1 MIVFFLS
8 AFALWLLLTQNLQ
21 PLSVGAGLVVSLLA
35 TFLFG
40 RRFATEQVKFLQPK
54 RYWGFL
60 KYLISLIYHMVLAN
74 IDVSYRVLHPA
85 RPINPGIVRIKT
97 QLKTDVA
104 RTFLANSITLTP
116 GTLTVEI
123 SGDTLYIHW
132 IDVKSQDEL
141 EAKKKIVRNF
151 EKYLKEVFE

>member
-1 MIVFFLS
+1 MIAFFI
-8 AFALWLLLTQNLQ
+8 FALGLWLLLTQNLQ
-21 PLSVGAGLVVSLLA
+21 PLSVGAGVVISLLA
-35 TFLFG
+35 TLLFG
-40 RRFATEQVKFLQPK
+40 RRFAEHQLKFLQPR
-54 RYWGFL
+54 RYWGFI
-60 KYLISLIYHMVLAN
+60 KYLVSLIYHMVLAN

-85 RPINPGIVRIKT
+85 RPINPGIVKIKT

-123 SGDTLYIHW
+123 SDDVLYIHW
-132 IDVKSQDEL
+132 IDVKSQDEA